1 MAAIWL
7 HDTDVKRLAADVN
20 AARAEGYKPTG
31 GLLFHRGQFFQL
43 LVTGESTVNYTIVYE
58 QSDVTFSQRAAL
70 VAGLGAWALGTP
82 LQVNGSFIQAFGDQ
96 VGGGTGSE
104 LPDGTTTGQALIWN
118 GTAWVPGNTVLP
130 ELPAGNTA
138 GYVLT
143 WNGTAWIAAAVPTEL
158 PAGVTSGN
166 VLTWNGT
173 AWVSQ
178 AVPTELPA
186 GTAANQTLQWNGS
199 AWVAGQRLPAGTTSG
214 HVLTWNGTQWAGAA
228 VPTELPATATSGY
241 VLTWNGSAWV
251 AAAVPTELPA
261 TATSGY
267 VLTWNGSA
275 WVAAAVPTEL
285 PATSTT
291 GYVLTWNGSAWVGQA
306 AAGGGITPGTVT
318 GQTTQW
324 DGDSWEPGITP
335 ADADIWS
342 EASTLGAPLP
352 TVKAGSTTGYV
363 AGVLVVDATGQAGGG
378 ALYVADGSTTLL
390 ACSGTSTSWSLT
402 GVSGTGSFEG
412 SASVLRFNGAGGTVI
427 DIVSGSFQPA
437 NDNVVSL
444 GASGKRWTQLWAA
457 TTTIATSDADYK
469 TAPQAIPDAV
479 LDAIGD
485 VDLVQFK
492 MLDAI
497 AAKGE
502 ANARWHCGVI
512 AQQVVSAF
520 QARGLDATQYG
531 IVCYDTWPA
540 EDAVV
545 DKDGNVIVPARP
557 AGGMWSVR
565 YSEILMLEA
574 ARVRRDLARLSS
586 N

>member
-20 AARAEGYKPTG
+20 AARAEGFKPTG

-43 LVTGESTVNYTIVYE
+43 LVTGESTVNYSIVYE
-58 QSDVTFSQRAAL
+58 QSDITFSQRASL
-70 VAGLGAWALGTP
+70 LAGLGAWALGTP
-82 LQVNGSFIQAFGDQ
+82 LQINGAFIQAFGDQ

-166 VLTWNGT
+166 VLTWDGT
-173 AWVSQ
+173 SWVSQ
-178 AVPTELPA
+178 AVPTELPT

-214 HVLTWNGTQWAGAA
+214 HVLTWDGTQWAG
-228 VPTELPATATSGY
+228 
-241 VLTWNGSAWV
+241 
-251 AAAVPTELPA
+251 
-261 TATSGY
+261 
-267 VLTWNGSA
+267 
-275 WVAAAVPTEL
+275 AAVPTEL

-306 AAGGGITPGTVT
+306 AGGGGGITPGTVT

-335 ADADIWS
+335 ADADIWA
-342 EASTLGAPLP
+342 EASTLGAALP
-352 TVKAGSTTGYV
+352 TVKVGSATGYV
-363 AGVLVVDATGQAGGG
+363 AGVTVIDATGQASGG
-378 ALYVADGSTTLL
+378 ALYIADGTSIVF
-390 ACSGTSTSWSLT
+390 AASGSSTSWSLA
-402 GVSGTGSFEG
+402 GLSGTGSFEG
-412 SASVLRFNGAGGTVI
+412 SASVLRFNGPSGIVI
-427 DIVSGSFQPA
+427 DIVAGSFQP
-437 NDNVVSL
+437 NVDNAVSL

-469 TAPQAIPDAV
+469 TAPQDVPDAV

-497 AAKGE
+497 AEKGE
-502 ANARWHCGVI
+502 ANARWHVGVI

-540 EDAVV
+540 EDAVM

>member
-7 HDTDVKRLAADVN
+7 HDTDVKRLASSVN
-20 AARAEGYKPTG
+20 AARADGYKPTG

-43 LVTGESTVNYTIVYE
+43 LVTGASTVNYSIVYE
-58 QSDVTFSQRAAL
+58 QNDTTFASRAAL

-82 LQVNGSFIQAFGDQ
+82 LQVNGAFIQAFGDQ
-96 VGGGTGSE
+96 VGGGGTE
-104 LPDGTTTGQALIWN
+104 LPDGTTPGQALIWN
-118 GTAWVPGNTVLP
+118 GTTWVAGETVLP
-130 ELPAGNTA
+130 ELPPGTTA

-143 WNGTAWIAAAVPTEL
+143 WNGTTWVAQAVPSEL
-158 PAGVTSGN
+158 PGSATSGF
-166 VLTWNGT
+166 VLTWNGS
-173 AWVSQ
+173 AWIAA

-199 AWVAGQRLPAGTTSG
+199 AWIAGQRLPAGTTSG

-228 VPTELPATATSGY
+228 VPAELPATATSGF
-241 VLTWNGSAWV
+241 
-251 AAAVPTELPA
+251 
-261 TATSGY
+261 

-291 GYVLTWNGSAWVGQA
+291 GYVLTWNGSAWVGA
-306 AAGGGITPGTVT
+306 AAGGGGGITPGTVT

-335 ADADIWS
+335 ADADIWG

-469 TAPQAIPDAV
+469 TAPQTIPDAV

-540 EDAVV
+540 EDAVT
-545 DKDGNVIVPARP
+545 DKDGNEIIPARP